1 MQYLRFDTSLHFH
14 IAAME
19 ENEKM
24 KINSAQTELESR
36 RSIDRAAGEN
46 NPSKG
51 GVFVCSLIKSRIIPV
66 KES

>member
-1 MQYLRFDTSLHFH
+1 
-14 IAAME
+14 ME